1 MESASSLLSVPFQK
15 TLRRGQADVVAYSL
29 MKGTST
35 LNAQLP
41 TGYGKTFTACC
52 VYSSLQK
59 IGKVNRLLYI
69 VPQTAQL
76 NQFVSDGAAD
86 LIDAGVEGPASIV
99 DISYIGAV
107 SIKHHKNN
115 KSQVFAATIQSLA
128 SGSASDVV
136 KEIMKTGRWMIVVDE
151 YHHYG
156 IDKCWGRKVAELNY
170 GFRLAMSATPY
181 RPDDDSAFGEPDVKV
196 SYAEA
201 VKELA
206 VKPLRLH
213 SYVYRVDLIEPGG
226 DQVVSY
232 TTEQL
237 IKEAGS
243 DSPDAID
250 KLVLD
255 RKMRWS
261 PKYVSPLVDRPI
273 ARMQRERIRTGYPL
287 QVLVGAMSCT
297 HAELVCSQMRAMF
310 PELRIDWVGTGSNGR
325 ADKENAKII
334 SKFCPQKRDGKRR
347 PEDIELDVLVH
358 VGIAGEG
365 LDSVYVS
372 EVVHLN
378 RASINNSNN
387 QENGRAARYLP
398 GVTGYINVDSSSPY
412 AQYIGEAVMSLM
424 DDPATEPEDDP
435 HDAELDAENDP
446 NQWPDIPDEPMIR
459 IVDMECI
466 RVDDGEVK
474 RFGEEMLR
482 SGGASEREIASVF
495 DNPSHPS
502 HNQWLRMAENA
513 YRQMRKREAEQFN
526 VKAEV
531 AQWEEAVKGLMS
543 VLAGQLVKRASAT
556 GVRVEKSLAGDIKKR
571 INTQK
576 ARAIGG
582 IERDVDV
589 LKRHWYWLKNLES
602 DLRKGVTPEWLL

>member
-1 MESASSLLSVPFQK
+1 MPGVSA
-15 TLRRGQADVVAYSL
+15 
-29 MKGTST
+29 

-59 IGKVNRLLYI
+59 TGKVNRMLYI
-69 VPQTAQL
+69 VPRTAQL
-76 NQFVSDGAAD
+76 SQFVADGAAD
-86 LIDAGVEGPASIV
+86 MIDAGVEGPVNIV
-99 DISYIGAV
+99 DVSYIGAV
-107 SIKHHKNN
+107 SLKHHRQN
-115 KSQVFAATIQSLA
+115 KAQVFAATIQSLTT
-128 SGSASDVV
+128 GSTFDVV
-136 KEIMKTGRWMIVVDE
+136 KSLMETGRWMVVVDE

-156 IDKCWGRKVAELNY
+156 EGKCWGRKVVELNY
-170 GFRLAMSATPY
+170 AFRLAMSATPY
-181 RPDDDSAFGEPDVKV
+181 RPEDDSVFGEPDVKV
-196 SYAEA
+196 GYAEA
-201 VKELA
+201 VQELA

-237 IKEAGS
+237 AMEAGS

-310 PELRIDWVGTGSNGR
+310 PELRIDWVGTGINGR
-325 ADKENAKII
+325 SDKDNTRII

-398 GVTGYINVDSSSPY
+398 GVTGYVNVDSSSPY
-412 AQYIGEAVMSLM
+412 AQYIGGAVMALM
-424 DDPATEPEDDP
+424 DDPAAEPGDEL
-435 HDAELDAENDP
+435 HDNELDVENDP

-474 RFGEEMLR
+474 RVGQEMLR
-482 SGGASEREIASVF
+482 IGGASEREIASVF
-495 DNPSHPS
+495 DDPSHPS
-502 HNQWLRMAENA
+502 HAQWVRMAENA

-531 AQWEEAVKGLMS
+531 AQWEEAVKS
-543 VLAGQLVKRASAT
+543 LASTLVGQLIKRIHAA

-576 ARAIGG
+576 ARAIGCV
-582 IERDVDV
+582 ERDVDT
-589 LKRHWYWLKNLES
+589 LKRHWYWLKNLEN